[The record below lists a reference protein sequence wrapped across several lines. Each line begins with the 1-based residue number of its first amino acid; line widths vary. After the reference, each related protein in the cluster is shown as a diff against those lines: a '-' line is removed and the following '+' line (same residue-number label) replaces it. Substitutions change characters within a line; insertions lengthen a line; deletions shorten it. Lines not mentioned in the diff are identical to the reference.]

1 MGLLRWFT
9 KNWANTLEPTHP
21 DLTPLALPLGA
32 EAAANLVKQ
41 VVAQLPRW
49 AIATEKPGE
58 LQLTRQTR
66 IIGFVD
72 DVTVTI
78 VLTASGV
85 LLHAASKSRVG
96 IGDLGQNRRNILEL
110 WAAIRARQGES

>member
-21 DLTPLALPLGA
+21 DLLPFPLPVGA
-32 EAAANLVKQ
+32 EAAARLVQ
-41 VVAQLPRW
+41 ETVATLPRW
-49 AIATEKPGE
+49 QLVAAKPEE
-58 LQLTRQTR
+58 LQLTRRTR
-66 IIGFVD
+66 IMGFVD

-78 VLTASGV
+78 VPAEAGV

-96 IGDLGQNRRNILEL
+96 VGDLGQNRRNILEL
-110 WAAIRARQGES
+110 WAAIRARQGVS